1 MQKLFYAPLFLLM
14 AYICWG
20 CSADRDDFNSSGTGK
35 DTRLT
40 FSVSLPTKANTYSL
54 KPTNE
59 NNVSSIYVLA
69 FKYQTNRYELA
80 DWSQAPESDIWDNGD
95 SNKKK
100 FTITFTR
107 LKKGDSYKFVLLA
120 NAKDEV
126 DALFQDGVTVG
137 AEKNTTLQKVQLSGI
152 THWNVDPSTDPSS
165 SYRDIPMWG
174 ETPSHDGTDDMAVS
188 QDMSITDLKLL
199 RMVARINVFV
209 DGEGATPAT
218 SRFKLKSV
226 DLYNTHQNGQVAP
239 DMDHLIAGSMSKVK
253 APTVVLGSSV
263 TNVPIVYDENMAGCT
278 VSDAALSNTIYTF
291 ETEVPRDE
299 SDNVVYED
307 LTCLVIGGEFESDG
321 KTTYYRV
328 NLNKKGEDGK
338 VTYLDVLRNHTYN
351 IKIVKIKGSGYDTSK
366 EAFDA
371 KAINMEAEVVG
382 WDDGEVGE
390 INESGGYRLALS
402 PGSIFEFYR
411 NGDPQIVNIKTDY
424 PGGWK
429 VVEITGN
436 WLKVDK
442 EIDTAQGKDGS
453 KVPMTLTVD
462 ANNTGN
468 ERVGYIYIQYANTKI
483 YLTVN
488 QSTDDEVSIEV
499 TSNGQVVSELLFTSM
514 DETISQKLD
523 IKWSPSD
530 GDLAIVNSAPGSFPF
545 EGDMPGTTTVSGGT
559 GIISYAITP
568 IAFIPEDKEKP
579 FERISKL
586 DFTTTDGI
594 NHASAS
600 VFLRHVNYNMSA
612 EEIASSYSP
621 NGSTYTFKIKSNVDW
636 RIKSIEPSSDKLLNI
651 QSGDNLVEGFRGNA
665 NLSTGTAVQFTVVND
680 EFSGVKGTVDVV
692 FESADMP
699 PKFAEKKITLEIMG
713 EYYPKT
719 HGGWA
724 GSNIYWDGT
733 KLTFDDSLG
742 ESAPHKKYQGV
753 FFNWASLYG
762 IPPANTYNVGS
773 TAWSSSDGVY
783 GPSGWE
789 YILVWLKWP
798 QVAQVAIPS
807 NPPVGK
813 TERDR
818 AYLYEITDGS
828 KGIGDIC
835 KYLTEKAAGGL
846 LYGKKWRMPTSNE
859 FEKAEDYK
867 WIGGYEGTV
876 MDPKEEVDGSRI
888 IERAYIREKTYFP
901 AAGSRQS
908 NAGKLTAMGIE
919 GSYWASSPQNN
930 IYTYYLSF
938 RRNSGEDKIN
948 TEYAYTNFSRRNA
961 CSVRCVVDIK

>member
-1 MQKLFYAPLFLLM
+1 
-14 AYICWG
+14 
-20 CSADRDDFNSSGTGK
+20 
-35 DTRLT
+35 
-40 FSVSLPTKANTYSL
+40 
-54 KPTNE
+54 
-59 NNVSSIYVLA
+59 
-69 FKYQTNRYELA
+69 
-80 DWSQAPESDIWDNGD
+80 
-95 SNKKK
+95 
-100 FTITFTR
+100 
-107 LKKGDSYKFVLLA
+107 
-120 NAKDEV
+120 
-126 DALFQDGVTVG
+126 
-137 AEKNTTLQKVQLSGI
+137 
-152 THWNVDPSTDPSS
+152 
-165 SYRDIPMWG
+165 
-174 ETPSHDGTDDMAVS
+174 
-188 QDMSITDLKLL
+188 
-199 RMVARINVFV
+199 
-209 DGEGATPAT
+209 
-218 SRFKLKSV
+218 
-226 DLYNTHQNGQVAP
+226 
-239 DMDHLIAGSMSKVK
+239 
-253 APTVVLGSSV
+253 
-263 TNVPIVYDENMAGCT
+263 
-278 VSDAALSNTIYTF
+278 
-291 ETEVPRDE
+291 
-299 SDNVVYED
+299 
-307 LTCLVIGGEFESDG
+307 
-321 KTTYYRV
+321 
-328 NLNKKGEDGK
+328 
-338 VTYLDVLRNHTYN
+338 
-351 IKIVKIKGSGYDTSK
+351 
-366 EAFDA
+366 
-371 KAINMEAEVVG
+371 
-382 WDDGEVGE
+382 GEVGE

-429 VVEITGN
+429 VVGVTEEDKTTLIDQTSG

-442 EIDTAQGKDGS
+442 PKNEAQGKDGS

-846 LYGKKWRMPTSNE
+846 LYGKKWRMLPPTNLRRRRITNGLVVT
-859 FEKAEDYK
+859 KA
-867 WIGGYEGTV
+867 
-876 MDPKEEVDGSRI
+876 
-888 IERAYIREKTYFP
+888 
-901 AAGSRQS
+901 
-908 NAGKLTAMGIE
+908 L
-919 GSYWASSPQNN
+919 
-930 IYTYYLSF
+930 
-938 RRNSGEDKIN
+938 
-948 TEYAYTNFSRRNA
+948 
-961 CSVRCVVDIK
+961 